1 VTASPPEPRARPK
14 ARPSDRGAEVLLVLA
29 GAGLLLWPAL
39 ANGFP
44 LVFMDSA
51 WYLAPG
57 FGAGFH
63 PGRAVGYSFFAGLAL
78 GIPSIWSIVVVQAA
92 LTSLLLVRLARAWA
106 SGRAGLWLAGS
117 CLAAVVL
124 VSGAA
129 KYTSWIMADV
139 TAAWLFLGGALWLA
153 SRSRADRALGLAAL
167 VVALLTHN
175 THPPLALAGGIGVAG
190 VSLLVL
196 PRGHRGRRDGMVLGA
211 IGLGALPLA
220 LFVNTLVVGE
230 AAVGRGTSAFLAN
243 RFLDTGV
250 LLQTLDAYCDER
262 PWELCRYRRSLEA
275 HTGQGHDW
283 LLFGPERVLGRKMD
297 PWRSEE
303 LDAIV
308 GHALL
313 CCAGEILRTTAVG
326 TWKQLWAVE
335 SADGLTRR
343 TSIPM
348 AVFMARRMPW
358 ERNAFL
364 GSDQHRGRP
373 VRVVVHGFPEA
384 GLQAVL
390 GLAALALGALAVGRG
405 DGRGGWL
412 LLALVLFLLANA
424 AICSLGSTTHD
435 RYQGRVAWLLVPGVV
450 LAGWSAAR
458 GASRGGGLHPAAWH
472 GIVAAGRR
480 ST

>member
-1 VTASPPEPRARPK
+1 VTASPSARRAWPRARGG
-14 ARPSDRGAEVLLVLA
+14 DRWAEVLLVAA
-29 GAGLLLWPAL
+29 GAGLLLWPAF

-78 GIPSIWSIVVVQAA
+78 GIPSLWSIVVVQAA

-106 SGRAGLWLAGS
+106 AGRAGLWLAGA
-117 CLAAVVL
+117 CLAAVL
-124 VSGAA
+124 LLSGAA
-129 KYTSWIMADV
+129 KYVSWIMPDV

-153 SRSRADRALGLAAL
+153 SRRRGDRALALAAL
-167 VVALLTHN
+167 AAALLAHN
-175 THPPLALAGGIGVAG
+175 THPPLALAGGVGVAG
-190 VSLLVL
+190 VALLVL

-211 IGLGALPLA
+211 IGLAAMPLA

-230 AAVGRGTSAFLAN
+230 AAVGRGASAFLVN

-250 LLQTLDAYCDER
+250 LLRTLDAYCDER
-262 PWELCRYRRSLEA
+262 PWELCRYRRALEA
-275 HTGQGHDW
+275 HTGRGHDW
-283 LLFGPERVLGRKMD
+283 LLFGPERVLGKKVD
-297 PWRSEE
+297 PWRWEE
-303 LDAIV
+303 LDAIA
-308 GHALL
+308 GHAFL
-313 CCAGEILRTTAVG
+313 CCAGEIVRTTALG
-326 TWKQLWAVE
+326 TWKQLWAVGSE
-335 SADGLTRR
+335 DGLTRR

-348 AVFMARRMPW
+348 AVFMGRRMPW
-358 ERNAFL
+358 ERTAFL

-373 VRVVVHGFPEA
+373 VRVVVHGWPEA
-384 GLQAVL
+384 ELQAVL
-390 GLAALALGALAVGRG
+390 GLAALGLGVLALGRG
-405 DGRGGWL
+405 DRRGGWL

-458 GASRGGGLHPAAWH
+458 GASRDGGLHRGAGN
-472 GIVAAGRR
+472 GIVASGRR